1 MTLDTQYNKL
11 NKKKLKKHLR
21 PADRYTSHI
30 YTLAAIKGE
39 TEKAQTKADSQN
51 VSRKS
56 SDYIAFSATT
66 DDMASKKNRYNT
78 QANTSEFFSRSYIY
92 NKV

>member
-1 MTLDTQYNKL
+1 M
-11 NKKKLKKHLR
+11 KKNLR

-66 DDMASKKNRYNT
+66 DDMASKK
-78 QANTSEFFSRSYIY
+78 
-92 NKV
+92 